1 MWVAK
6 RQFKFHFY
14 LADYSCKSVK
24 YLNLDLRLDSLSLLE
39 FADTAVVF
47 RPLRAVVGGPRA
59 ARRRGRPGS
68 ARPARP
74 ARASRSARPAW
85 TATIATTACYTTSY
99 IVILYVPTC
108 ST

>member
-47 RPLRAVVGGPRA
+47 RPLRAVISGTRA

-68 ARPARP
+68 ARP

-85 TATIATTACYTTSY
+85 TATIPTTACYTTSY